1 MAQCEFKSSTCNLEF
16 GVTFLCSVT
25 AVSMGLFKCARVYP
39 RTPSDSPSTEMQYAM
54 QRTADGRSFLMAGN
68 LLEITQIEDS
78 ELSQRVYQQNWVPV
92 QR

>member
-16 GVTFLCSVT
+16 DVTFLCSVT

-39 RTPSDSPSTEMQYAM
+39 WTPSDSPSTEMQYAM

-68 LLEITQIEDS
+68 LLESHSD
-78 ELSQRVYQQNWVPV
+78 
-92 QR
+92 